1 MIMKVPLDTG
11 GPVSGAWSETA
22 TPEEINLTPPAG
34 YEARFTRP
42 VEARLD
48 VRRVGEEFFLEGEVQ
63 TAVTYTCVRCLGEF
77 DGQVSADLSLI
88 IHRVTA
94 PSAHSG
100 ELEAY
105 VEVPLGTPEYDVGPY
120 AREALL
126 LAVPLT
132 PHCRDDCRG
141 ICAHCG
147 ADLNRESC
155 RCGEKEPDPRWEALK
170 SIASTERS

>member
-1 MIMKVPLDTG
+1 MKVPLDTG
-11 GPVSGAWSETA
+11 GPVSGTWSTTA
-22 TPEEINLTPPAG
+22 TPEEINLTPPDG
-34 YEARFTRP
+34 YEARFAQP
-42 VEARLD
+42 VAVNLN
-48 VRRVGEEFFLEGEVQ
+48 VRRVGEEFFLEGQVE
-63 TAVTYTCVRCLGEF
+63 TSVTYTCVRCLKEF
-77 DGQVSADLSLI
+77 GGRVATEMSLI

-94 PSAHSG
+94 PAGQTG

-105 VEVPLGTPEYDVGPY
+105 VEVPLGTTDYEIGPY

-147 ADLNRESC
+147 ADLNKESC
-155 RCGEKEPDPRWEALK
+155 RCGEREPDSRWEALK